1 MVLREK
7 KIRILYN
14 SYLLFVLSHS
24 RRASNW
30 KERARDDASGKRI
43 SLDAEDALGRRKTT
57 KREGGIETTHTMS
70 LCHTTTTTTTT
81 TTTETTKRWYA
92 LVRMDEDGRSVAP
105 QAEEI
110 AKLERELM
118 RQSGHPNEEGQGV
131 ASEEMF
137 LHTNYHSG
145 RNATT
150 TNAESRGTT
159 QKKTKTMMKT
169 MMMVQD
175 ENDTSATSAKQAT
188 LGAPPSRLG
197 QKRGGHA
204 ANSDGTESA
213 KEGSTSPSTAS
224 ETIMTSENKSSPS
237 KKRKKETPAKEKKK
251 ESHGGTATTT
261 NAASLSAN
269 YTNNRGGAESARG
282 TNMNTNAT
290 TREVPPGCKPGGPCD
305 HCGALDSPQW
315 RRGPASKPCLCN
327 ACGTRFRRTN
337 FLAPVANNN
346 NNNNKDNNKQDNGE
360 DNNGSTGG
368 VNKRNLDMDGQST
381 KKRSVAAAC

>member
-1 MVLREK
+1 
-7 KIRILYN
+7 
-14 SYLLFVLSHS
+14 
-24 RRASNW
+24 
-30 KERARDDASGKRI
+30 
-43 SLDAEDALGRRKTT
+43 
-57 KREGGIETTHTMS
+57 MS

-145 RNATT
+145 RN
-150 TNAESRGTT
+150 TNARAT
-159 QKKTKTMMKT
+159 QKKTKTL
-169 MMMVQD
+169 MVQD

-188 LGAPPSRLG
+188 LGAPSRLG
-197 QKRGGHA
+197 QKRGHA

-224 ETIMTSENKSSPS
+224 ETIMTSENKSSPPNSS

-261 NAASLSAN
+261 NAASAAN

-282 TNMNTNAT
+282 TNTNTNAT

>member
-1 MVLREK
+1 
-7 KIRILYN
+7 
-14 SYLLFVLSHS
+14 
-24 RRASNW
+24 
-30 KERARDDASGKRI
+30 
-43 SLDAEDALGRRKTT
+43 
-57 KREGGIETTHTMS
+57 MS

-81 TTTETTKRWYA
+81 MTTTETTKRWYA

-261 NAASLSAN
+261 NAASAAN

-282 TNMNTNAT
+282 TNTNTNAT

>member
-1 MVLREK
+1 
-7 KIRILYN
+7 
-14 SYLLFVLSHS
+14 
-24 RRASNW
+24 
-30 KERARDDASGKRI
+30 
-43 SLDAEDALGRRKTT
+43 
-57 KREGGIETTHTMS
+57 
-70 LCHTTTTTTTT
+70 
-81 TTTETTKRWYA
+81 
-92 LVRMDEDGRSVAP
+92 MDEDGRSVAP

-118 RQSGHPNEEGQGV
+118 RQSGHPNEEGQV

-145 RNATT
+145 RN
-150 TNAESRGTT
+150 TNARAT
-159 QKKTKTMMKT
+159 QKKTKTL
-169 MMMVQD
+169 MVQD

-188 LGAPPSRLG
+188 RGAPSRLG
-197 QKRGGHA
+197 QKRGHA

-224 ETIMTSENKSSPS
+224 ETIMTSENKSSPPNSS
-237 KKRKKETPAKEKKK
+237 KKRKKETSAKEKKK

-261 NAASLSAN
+261 NAASPAAN
-269 YTNNRGGAESARG
+269 YTNNRGGAESVRG
-282 TNMNTNAT
+282 TNTNTNAT

-346 NNNNKDNNKQDNGE
+346 NNNNNKDNKQDNGE
-360 DNNGSTGG
+360 DNNGLTGG